1 MVLRV
6 KIFVILLLVWSLVC
20 VIFLALPLSWRS
32 WVFGVFTSLPCS
44 FSHLCNYLDWAHLCL
59 VTPVVPQTFLGVFPH
74 VSLVLRLIS
83 CYSWAVL
90 FVTSKFSLKIFFS
103 DLSVILSPIH
113 KHVLTIVTKESA
125 LAFISL
131 IASSLK
137 VLLSQISC
145 CRIWLQ
151 VKPADSFFFF
161 CQWLQVRDT
170 AQVAKL

>member
-6 KIFVILLLVWSLVC
+6 RIFVILLLVWYLVC
-20 VIFLALPLSWRS
+20 VVFLALPLSWRS

-44 FSHLCNYLDWAHLCL
+44 FSHPCNYLDWAHLCL

-113 KHVLTIVTKESA
+113 KHVLTIVTKECARFHFTDCFFSEGVTQSNQ
-125 LAFISL
+125 LLQDL
-131 IASSLK
+131 IASK
-137 VLLSQISC
+137 T
-145 CRIWLQ
+145 CRL
-151 VKPADSFFFF
+151 FFFASD
-161 CQWLQVRDT
+161 CKWEIRH
-170 AQVAKL
+170 K